1 MLAEILIFSL
11 ALLAI
16 FSIPILTGSF
26 ARRMGRRFWLWFFL
40 AMVLPLIATLLL
52 SILPDLSETNESKH

>member
-1 MLAEILIFSL
+1 
-11 ALLAI
+11 
-16 FSIPILTGSF
+16 
-26 ARRMGRRFWLWFFL
+26 MGRRFWLWFFL